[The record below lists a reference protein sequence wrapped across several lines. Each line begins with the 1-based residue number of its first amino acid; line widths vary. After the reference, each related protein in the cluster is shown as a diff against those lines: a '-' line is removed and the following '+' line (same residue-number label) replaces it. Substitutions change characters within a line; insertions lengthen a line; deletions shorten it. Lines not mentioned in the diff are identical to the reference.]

1 MGQLNLNLTSNNA
14 KNWQPS
20 KLINDFVKQQEG
32 LKLETYTC
40 ASGVLTIG
48 YGHTKNVKEGQK
60 ITIEE
65 AEQLYLEDIKETT
78 DNLNRRLETLQIS
91 TKIQQHHFDALFSL
105 SFNCGLKATQLILH
119 RFKQLGDN
127 NYCTPIAEVAKYNQY
142 KIMPE
147 RKKILGIETIKILMV
162 PTYLF
167 LFRMWINVN
176 GLPVK
181 GLFNRRTAEAGI
193 FCKRQFMLIE

>member
-1 MGQLNLNLTSNNA
+1 MTQQKLNLKENA
-14 KNWQPS
+14 TQWQPS
-20 KLINDFVKQQEG
+20 QLINDFVKQQEG
-32 LKLETYTC
+32 LKLKTYTC
-40 ASGVLTIG
+40 TGGVLTIG
-48 YGHTKNVKEGQK
+48 YGHTKNVKKGQK
-60 ITIEE
+60 ITIEQ

-119 RFKQLGDN
+119 RYKQAGNN
-127 NYCTPIAEVAKYNQY
+127 NYCTPIAEVAKYNQF

-147 RKKILGIETIKILMV
+147 TKKANILMV

-167 LFRMWINVN
+167 LFRMWININ

>member
-1 MGQLNLNLTSNNA
+1 MEQLNLKLKENA
-14 KNWQPS
+14 TKWQPS
-20 KLINDFVKQQEG
+20 QLINDFVKQQEG
-32 LKLETYTC
+32 LKLKSYVC
-40 ASGVLTIG
+40 SGGIISIG
-48 YGHTKNVKEGQK
+48 YGHTKNVKQNQK

-91 TKIQQHHFDALFSL
+91 TIQQHHFDALISL
-105 SFNCGLKATQLILH
+105 SFNCGLKATQIILH
-119 RFKQLGDN
+119 HFKQKGDKKL
-127 NYCTPIAEVAKYNQY
+127 CTPIQEVAKYNQF

-147 RKKILGIETIKILMV
+147 TKKANILMV

-167 LFRMWINVN
+167 LFRMWININ

>member
-1 MGQLNLNLTSNNA
+1 MTQQKLNLKENA
-14 KNWQPS
+14 TQWQPS
-20 KLINDFVKQQEG
+20 QLINDFVKQQEG

-40 ASGVLTIG
+40 TGGVLTIG

-60 ITIEE
+60 ITIEQ
-65 AEQLYLEDIKETT
+65 ADQLYLEDIKETT
-78 DNLNRRLETLQIS
+78 DNLNRRLEILKIS

-127 NYCTPIAEVAKYNQY
+127 NYCTDIKEVAKYNQY

-147 RKKILGIETIKILMV
+147 LKHGAVKLV
-162 PTYLF
+162 NTYLF

-181 GLFNRRTAEAGI
+181 SLFNRRTKEAEI

>member
-1 MGQLNLNLTSNNA
+1 MTQQKLNLKENGT
-14 KNWQPS
+14 KWQPS
-20 KLINDFVKQQEG
+20 QLINEFVKQQEG
-32 LKLETYTC
+32 LKLKTYSCTG
-40 ASGVLTIG
+40 GVLTIG

-60 ITIEE
+60 ITIEQ

-78 DNLNRRLETLQIS
+78 DNLNRRLETLKIS

-119 RFKQLGDN
+119 RYKQGGDN
-127 NYCTPIAEVAKYNQY
+127 KYCTPIAEVAKYNQF

-147 RKKILGIETIKILMV
+147 TKKANILMV

-167 LFRMWINVN
+167 LFRMWININ

-181 GLFNRRTAEAGI
+181 ALFNRRTAEAGI

>member
-1 MGQLNLNLTSNNA
+1 MTQQKLNLKENA
-14 KNWQPS
+14 TQWQPS
-20 KLINDFVKQQEG
+20 QLINDFVKQQEG
-32 LKLETYTC
+32 LKLKTYTC
-40 ASGVLTIG
+40 TGGVLTIG

-60 ITIEE
+60 ITIEQ
-65 AEQLYLEDIKETT
+65 AEEFYLEDIKETT

-91 TKIQQHHFDALFSL
+91 TKIQQHHFDGLFSL
-105 SFNCGLKATQLILH
+105 SFNCGLRATQLILH
-119 RFKQLGDN
+119 RYKQAGNN
-127 NYCTPIAEVAKYNQY
+127 NYCTPIAEVAKYNQF
-142 KIMPE
+142 KIMPKT
-147 RKKILGIETIKILMV
+147 KKANILMV

-167 LFRMWINVN
+167 LFRMWININ

>member
-1 MGQLNLNLTSNNA
+1 MTQQKLNLKENA
-14 KNWQPS
+14 TQWQPS
-20 KLINDFVKQQEG
+20 QLINDFVKQQEG

-40 ASGVLTIG
+40 TGGVLTIG
-48 YGHTKNVKEGQK
+48 YGHTKNV
-60 ITIEE
+60 TIEE
-65 AEQLYLEDIKETT
+65 AEQLYLEDIIETT
-78 DNLNRRLETLQIS
+78 NNLNRRLETLQIN
-91 TKIQQHHFDALFSL
+91 TKIKQHHFDALFSL

-119 RFKQLGDN
+119 RFKQAGDN
-127 NYCTPIAEVAKYNQY
+127 NYCTPIAEVAKYNQF

-147 RKKILGIETIKILMV
+147 RKKILGIETTKILMV

-181 GLFNRRTAEAGI
+181 ALFNRRTAEAGI
-193 FCKRQFMLIE
+193 FCKRQFMLID

>member
-1 MGQLNLNLTSNNA
+1 MGQLNLNLKENA
-14 KNWQPS
+14 TKWQPS
-20 KLINDFVKQQEG
+20 KLINEFVKQQEG
-32 LKLETYTC
+32 LKLKTYTC
-40 ASGVLTIG
+40 KGGVLTIG

-91 TKIQQHHFDALFSL
+91 TKIQQHHFDAMFSL

-119 RFKQLGDN
+119 RYKQGGNN
-127 NYCTPIAEVAKYNQY
+127 NYCTPIAEVAKYNQF

-147 RKKILGIETIKILMV
+147 TKKANILMV

-167 LFRMWINVN
+167 LFRMWININ

-181 GLFNRRTAEAGI
+181 ALFNRRTAEAGI

>member
-1 MGQLNLNLTSNNA
+1 MEQLTLNLTSINNS
-14 KNWQPS
+14 KTWQPS
-20 KLINDFVKQQEG
+20 TTINDFVKQQEG

-40 ASGVLTIG
+40 TGGVLTIG

-78 DNLNRRLETLQIS
+78 NNLNRRLETLQIS

-119 RFKQLGDN
+119 RFKQAGDN
-127 NYCTPIAEVAKYNQY
+127 NYCTPIAEVAKYNQF

-147 RKKILGIETIKILMV
+147 TKKANIIMV

-181 GLFNRRTAEAGI
+181 TLFNRRTKEAGI
-193 FCKRQFMLIE
+193 FCKKQFMLIE

>member
-1 MGQLNLNLTSNNA
+1 MGQLNLNLTSINNA
-14 KNWQPS
+14 KTWQPS
-20 KLINDFVKQQEG
+20 TTINDFVKEQEG
-32 LKLETYTC
+32 LRLKAYVC
-40 ASGVLTIG
+40 VGGVLSIG

-65 AEQLYLEDIKETT
+65 AEELYLEDIKETT
-78 DNLNRRLETLQIS
+78 NNLNRRLEMLQIS

-105 SFNCGLKATQLILH
+105 SFNCGIKATRLILH
-119 RFKQLGDN
+119 RYKQLGDN
-127 NYCTPIAEVAKYNQY
+127 NYCTPIEEVAKYNQY

-147 RKKILGIETIKILMV
+147 LKHGEIKLV

-181 GLFNRRTAEAGI
+181 ALFNRRTAEAEI

>member
-1 MGQLNLNLTSNNA
+1 MTQQKLNLKENA
-14 KNWQPS
+14 TQWQPS
-20 KLINDFVKQQEG
+20 QLINDFVKQQEG
-32 LKLETYTC
+32 LRLKTYIC
-40 ASGVLTIG
+40 KGGVLTIG

-60 ITIEE
+60 ITIEQ

-78 DNLNRRLETLQIS
+78 DNLNSRLKTLQIS

-119 RFKQLGDN
+119 RYKQAGNN
-127 NYCTPIAEVAKYNQY
+127 NYCTPIAKVAKYNQF

-147 RKKILGIETIKILMV
+147 TKKANIIMV

-181 GLFNRRTAEAGI
+181 ALFNRRTAEAGI

>member
-1 MGQLNLNLTSNNA
+1 MKQLNLNLKENA
-14 KNWQPS
+14 TQWQPS
-20 KLINDFVKQQEG
+20 QLINDFVKQQEG

-40 ASGVLTIG
+40 QGGVLTIG

-78 DNLNRRLETLQIS
+78 NNLNRRLETLQIN

-127 NYCTPIAEVAKYNQY
+127 NYCTPIEEVAKYNQY

-147 RKKILGIETIKILMV
+147 LKHGTVKLIN
-162 PTYLF
+162 TYLF

-181 GLFNRRTAEAGI
+181 ALFNRRTAEAGI
-193 FCKRQFMLIE
+193 FCKKQFMLIE

>member
-1 MGQLNLNLTSNNA
+1 MGQLNLNLTSINNA

-20 KLINDFVKQQEG
+20 QLINEFVKEQEG
-32 LKLETYTC
+32 LKLKTYTC
-40 ASGVLTIG
+40 KGGVLTIG
-48 YGHTKNVKEGQK
+48 YGHTKNVKEGQQ
-60 ITIEE
+60 ITEE
-65 AEQLYLEDIKETT
+65 QAEELYLEDITQTT
-78 DNLNRRLETLQIS
+78 NNLNRRLETLQIS

-119 RFKQLGDN
+119 RFKQLGTND
-127 NYCTPIAEVAKYNQY
+127 YCTNIKEVAKYNQF

-147 RKKILGIETIKILMV
+147 TKKANILMV

-181 GLFNRRTAEAGI
+181 ALFNRRTAEAGI
-193 FCKRQFMLIE
+193 FCKKQFMLID